1 MITIVTILTTGLCTH
16 ILPLFV
22 DDRTRMAEGE
32 KERKKEREKK
42 RKRKEEKNKIANK
55 FAK

>member
-1 MITIVTILTTGLCTH
+1 VTILTTGLCTH